1 MKRKRKKK
9 MKGKA
14 RKKKMKGKARKKK
27 GMEGGKLKP
36 GFLVLFLFNTPLR
49 SPCQSGLL
57 DVSLHWDLVKTQQNT
72 CQNWFLRE
80 REVEEEGEGELS
92 HDKKKKSFPR

>member
-14 RKKKMKGKARKKK
+14 RKAKMKGKRERRR
-27 GMEGGKLKP
+27 EGKVENSN
-36 GFLVLFLFNTPLR
+36 LVFLFNTPLR

-92 HDKKKKSFPR
+92 HDKKKKIFPR